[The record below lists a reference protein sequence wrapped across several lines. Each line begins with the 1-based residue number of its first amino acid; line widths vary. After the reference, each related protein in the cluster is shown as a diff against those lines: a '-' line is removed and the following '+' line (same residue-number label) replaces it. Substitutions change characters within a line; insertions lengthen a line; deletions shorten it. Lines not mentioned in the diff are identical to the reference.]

1 MPLLFPSL
9 SHSEVAFGFFNIET
23 DMLLLNHYFFFAS
36 DFCRHISEIALTK
49 PGETFSSEW
58 EIYVLEEQ
66 RIGSVMGAIRRVDL
80 RGFMGE
86 VYICY
91 PFPED
96 ISRFK
101 QNPDGHQTQTEM
113 KRIIAKYGTLHAT
126 GCSVEPR
133 GNALNIGDFRFSR
146 SQVQR
151 LVRYV
156 WEGGYPR
163 WKDDRRP
170 DYVDKMVQNLIR
182 SACPLFAGFRNSFDF
197 RSPD

>member
-1 MPLLFPSL
+1 
-9 SHSEVAFGFFNIET
+9 
-23 DMLLLNHYFFFAS
+23 
-36 DFCRHISEIALTK
+36 
-49 PGETFSSEW
+49 
-58 EIYVLEEQ
+58 
-66 RIGSVMGAIRRVDL
+66 MGAIRRVDL

-146 SQVQR
+146 SQCRGSFATCGKAVTPAGRTIEDRITSTKWSKTLSVQ
-151 LVRYV
+151 LVPSLLAL
-156 WEGGYPR
+156 GTH
-163 WKDDRRP
+163 
-170 DYVDKMVQNLIR
+170 LIFDPPT
-182 SACPLFAGFRNSFDF
+182 SIFRQ
-197 RSPD
+197 